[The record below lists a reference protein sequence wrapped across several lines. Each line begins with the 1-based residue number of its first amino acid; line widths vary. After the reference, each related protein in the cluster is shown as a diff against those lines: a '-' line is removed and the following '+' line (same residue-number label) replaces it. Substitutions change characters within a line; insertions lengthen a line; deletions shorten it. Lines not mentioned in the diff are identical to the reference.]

1 MANQQTVLEGIV
13 ESVTTDLYNQW
24 VVALP
29 QSEKTEEK
37 FKSLQKNAHDTTLF
51 IIQNFMDRFNA
62 AAEELKSKE

>member
-51 IIQNFMDRFNA
+51 IIQN
-62 AAEELKSKE
+62 